1 MIRNLILLFGAVV
14 TALLGLTAYHV
25 ASVSTMA
32 EQPVPV
38 YHWADTSGSA
48 TVGDA
53 MRANAYEPVRKRRVN
68 FGYTESVHWFRFRL
82 RAGSLPDRRNAG
94 PPELSFEIRNHTID
108 RLTLFSV
115 TNGVVTSLG
124 ETGSR
129 YPFAQRP
136 SPTKTFVYLLNPDTG
151 QPTDYYLRLDKRYE
165 NLATELTLWQ
175 TNDFEDKEQREYFL
189 WGLFGGVVGL
199 VVLLAFL
206 FYAATRDRDAGSP
219 VYGWYGLYV
228 LALAGRQFAD
238 TGLGF
243 QYLWPRL
250 PAINH
255 PDAVIMA
262 LWLYIP
268 AMLQFQQHFLQ
279 LRTESKP
286 VFRVTQV
293 FKYAFWGLFIGL
305 VISQAAGLTETY
317 TGAYRLVTQIH
328 TWMAN
333 GAFLVFPVVVVVGLR
348 SPDTVKRLY
357 AAGFG
362 VQIACQLFIF
372 AQNLTRYRPDGVF
385 FVDAYLILMVI
396 FFIDLVIFSYL
407 LAYRYRKSVDDQRQ
421 LQVNLIQTQQH
432 TNEAVIDVLESERQQ
447 VGSLLLTDVAG
458 RLTNT
463 RTLLSALAPSL
474 LLTQAVDLIGKTDA
488 ALDQILR
495 DSLPPDLTQ
504 KGLPTALA
512 ELVQQ
517 CCQSGTV
524 RLSFSHDGHP
534 PNLSATQTRQL
545 YRIVNEL
552 ITNIVKHAKATEGQV
567 SLCQTPAGQQLTVAD
582 NGQGFDVVSA
592 RMVGGIGLKNLYAR
606 AQTLGATVQLD
617 SGPTGTT
624 VSLLLS
630 QKIQTS

>member
-14 TALLGLTAYHV
+14 IAMLGLTAYHLS
-25 ASVSTMA
+25 SVSTMA

-38 YHWADTSGSA
+38 FHWEDTGGSA
-48 TVGDA
+48 TVEDA
-53 MRANAYEPVRKRRVN
+53 MRANAYEPVRKRRIN

-82 RAGSLPDRRNAG
+82 VAHNQPK
-94 PPELSFEIRNHTID
+94 ELSFEIRNHTID
-108 RLTLFSV
+108 RVELFEV
-115 TNGVVTSLG
+115 KNGQAWPGVVTSLG

-129 YPFAQRP
+129 YPFVQRP
-136 SPTKTFVYLLNPDTG
+136 SPTKTFVYLLSLDAG
-151 QPTDYYLRLDKRYE
+151 QQADYYLRLDKRYE
-165 NLATELTLWQ
+165 NLTTELTLWQ
-175 TNDFEDKEQREYFL
+175 TSDFEDKEQREYFL
-189 WGLFGGVVGL
+189 WGLFAGVVGL

-206 FYAATRDRDAGSP
+206 FYAATRDR

-243 QYLWPRL
+243 QYFWPWL

-268 AMLQFQQHFLQ
+268 AMLQFQQYFLQ

-286 VFRVTQV
+286 VFRATQV

-305 VISQAAGLTETY
+305 VISQATGLTETY
-317 TGAYRLVTQIH
+317 TGAYRLLTQIH

-333 GAFLVFPVVVVVGLR
+333 GAFLVFPAVVVVGLR
-348 SPDTVKRLY
+348 SSDTVKRLY

-372 AQNLTRYRPDGVF
+372 AQNMMRYRPDGIF
-385 FVDAYLILMVI
+385 FVDAYLILMII

-421 LQVNLIQTQQH
+421 LQISLVQTQQR
-432 TNEAVIDVLESERQQ
+432 TNEAIIDVLESERQQ
-447 VGSLLLTDVAG
+447 VGTLLLTDVAG
-458 RLTNT
+458 RLTRT
-463 RTLLSALAPSL
+463 RTLLSALAPSP

-488 ALDQILR
+488 NLDQILR
-495 DSLPPDLTQ
+495 DSLPPDLIQ

-512 ELVQQ
+512 ELVEQ

-524 RLSFSHDGHP
+524 RLSFRHDGHP
-534 PNLSATQTRQL
+534 PNLSATQIRQL
-545 YRIVNEL
+545 YRIANEL
-552 ITNIVKHAKATEGQV
+552 ITNVVKHANATEGQV
-567 SLCQTPAGQQLTVAD
+567 TLSQTPAGRQLTVAD
-582 NGQGFDVVSA
+582 NGRGFDVA
-592 RMVGGIGLKNLYAR
+592 HTRTAEGIGLKNLYAR
-606 AQTLGATVQLD
+606 ARTLGATVQLD

-630 QKIQTS
+630 